1 MQLEQRGEDFGTL
14 FSTATAFVSP
24 LHHALTTSRL
34 YEQVPALGLRPWPR
48 HVVRRLTDLL
58 LTWHER
64 ARQRRALSQLS
75 DHMLADLGLSRA
87 DVEGEVA
94 KPLWRL

>member
-1 MQLEQRGEDFGTL
+1 MRIEQHGEDFGTL

-24 LHHALTTSRL
+24 LHQAVVARRL
-34 YEQVPALGLRPWPR
+34 YEHVPALRVRSAPR
-48 HVVRRLTDLL
+48 HVVRQLTDLL

-64 ARQRRALSQLS
+64 TRQRRALGQLS

-87 DVEGEVA
+87 DVEGEVE
-94 KPLWRL
+94 KPFWRL